1 MVMVG
6 KVLMNQP
13 GEYFCQNGIKMNI
26 HIVRDR
32 KKILNP
38 DQRLEIGLSIG

>member
-1 MVMVG
+1 MVG

-26 HIVRDR
+26 HVIGDR
-32 KKILNP
+32 NKILNR